1 MRQILLLTASILLSL
16 VIGQNVV
23 AQTPLTPMQTKTAPV
38 VKKVYRQRDTVKNT
52 DPSLNG
58 QYNFMLSRTRT
69 SPDGYKMIA
78 KYRLDELWKNVMD
91 TLRKEK
97 ADRKNLQQKITE
109 QEKTV
114 NYLKTEISGK
124 EASLTENTNKVNE
137 INALGISFEKGTY
150 NIMVWSIV
158 CALAIALVIV
168 IARSGKNISEAK
180 HRTELYNDIAE
191 EYQAFK
197 SKSVEK
203 ERKLARELQD
213 ERNRLEELLN
223 GRKG

>member
-1 MRQILLLTASILLSL
+1 MRQTLLLTTSTLLFL
-16 VIGQNVV
+16 TIGQNAL
-23 AQTPLTPMQTKTAPV
+23 AQTQSNTIQPKPAPV

-58 QYNFMLSRTRT
+58 QYTFMLSRTRT

-97 ADRKNLQQKITE
+97 ADKKNLQQKLND
-109 QEKTV
+109 QNKTV

-137 INALGISFEKGTY
+137 ISILGITFEKGTY
-150 NIMVWSIV
+150 NIMMWGIV
-158 CALAIALVIV
+158 GALTIALIIV
-168 IARSGKNISEAK
+168 IIRSGKSIGEAK
-180 HRTELYNDIAE
+180 HRTGLYNEIAE

-213 ERNRLEELLN
+213 ERNKLEELMN
-223 GRKG
+223 GRKS

>member
-1 MRQILLLTASILLSL
+1 MRQTLLLTTSFLLFL
-16 VIGQNVV
+16 IIGQNVLLQ
-23 AQTPLTPMQTKTAPV
+23 AQSNTIQAKPAPV
-38 VKKVYRQRDTVKNT
+38 VKKVYRQRDTIKNT

-58 QYNFMLSRTRT
+58 QYTFMLSRTRT

-97 ADRKNLQQKITE
+97 ADKKNLQQKLND
-109 QEKTV
+109 QNKTV

-137 INALGISFEKGTY
+137 IGVLGITFEKGTY
-150 NIMVWSIV
+150 NIMMWGIV
-158 CALAIALVIV
+158 AALTIALIIVVI
-168 IARSGKNISEAK
+168 RSGKSVGEAK
-180 HRTELYNDIAE
+180 HRTSLYNEIAE

-213 ERNRLEELLN
+213 ERNKLEDLMN
-223 GRKG
+223 GRKS

>member
-1 MRQILLLTASILLSL
+1 MRQFLLLTASILLSL
-16 VIGQNVV
+16 VIGQHAV
-23 AQTPLTPMQTKTAPV
+23 AQTPLTPIQTKPAPV

-137 INALGISFEKGTY
+137 INVLGISFEKGTY

>member
-1 MRQILLLTASILLSL
+1 MRQTLLHFAGIVLLCFISQNIL
-16 VIGQNVV
+16 
-23 AQTPLTPMQTKTAPV
+23 AQTKPVAPQTKPAPV

-58 QYNFMLSRTRT
+58 QYTFMLSRTRT

-97 ADRKNLQQKITE
+97 ADKKNLQQKITE
-109 QEKTV
+109 QDKTV

-137 INALGISFEKGTY
+137 ISVLGMSFEKDTY
-150 NIMVWSIV
+150 NIMMWSV
-158 CALAIALVIV
+158 VGVLVVALVVV
-168 IARSGKNISEAK
+168 IARSGKSVSEAK
-180 HRTELYNDIAE
+180 HRTELYNEISE

-213 ERNRLEELLN
+213 ERNRLEELMN

>member
-16 VIGQNVV
+16 VIGQNAV

-97 ADRKNLQQKITE
+97 SDRKNLQQKITE

-137 INALGISFEKGTY
+137 INVLGISFEKGTY
-150 NIMVWSIV
+150 NIMMWSIV

-168 IARSGKNISEAK
+168 IARSGKNINEAR
-180 HRTELYNDIAE
+180 HRTELYNEIAD